1 MNTARIKAVS
11 NIVPKN
17 VLREVQLETIE
28 RIANALAN
36 SYGPSG
42 STTLIRKG
50 DDVKG
55 SGVTAYTKDGHS
67 ILGAIKFNK
76 PIEMSILDDL
86 KDITR
91 NTVKTVGDGTTSAVI
106 LSYEIFRALNEII
119 SDHANFTEKAVVAEL
134 QKVVKD
140 ITTIIENSKQK
151 PTIDKIYQI
160 ALTSTDGNEEV
171 ANSIREIYEQFGLG
185 VYIDVGISNT
195 TNHMVKTYEGL
206 TIDGGYF
213 NPCFI
218 NRAKDAVSE
227 LQNPNIYIFE
237 DPIDN
242 NYTLNLCYK
251 IVEQNLI
258 APLTKY
264 NTLVQQGNQAEADAV
279 IANELKATAII
290 TPTFGRDIRSQMDSI
305 IDMMSSSKI
314 EQRAPLTIITGM
326 TDVDRLADLA
336 AMTGAKTIK
345 KYVDPEVQKS
355 DVEKGIAPT
364 LDNVATEFGGKAEL
378 LVADTKTTKVI
389 NPELMFVNDEEGK
402 RVSSSE
408 YNNLLAS
415 LEAQLAQLDTV
426 KESATEVNVLRR
438 RIQSLKCNMVDY
450 LIGGVSYTD
459 RDALKDAV
467 EDAVLNCRSA
477 AKEGIGYAANF
488 EGLRAAHEVAEVTSN
503 LSPIREAVSNAVYK
517 AYANT
522 VARIYVDYMAV
533 EDIEQDDLIKTLIE
547 RNKPIDVTGNDREVL
562 SSIKTDPTTL
572 QAIVDIVGL
581 MFKTNQFLCPIPDT
595 KLHLLIIYD
604 DLVLSG
610 VLHHKLN

>member
-140 ITTIIENSKQK
+140 ITNIIENSKQK

-171 ANSIREIYEQFGLG
+171 ASSIREIYEQFGLG

-364 LDNVATEFGGKAEL
+364 LDNVATDFGGKAEL

-389 NPELMFVNDEEGK
+389 NPELMFDIDEEGK
-402 RVSSSE
+402 RVFSSE

-581 MFKTNQFLCPIPDT
+581 MFKTNQFLCPIPDMNT
-595 KLHLLIIYD
+595 YTAE
-604 DLVLSG
+604 
-610 VLHHKLN
+610 

>member
-402 RVSSSE
+402 RVFSSE

-488 EGLRAAHEVAEVTSN
+488 EGLRAAHEVSEVTYN
-503 LSPIREAVSNAVYK
+503 LSPIREAVSNAVFK

-533 EDIEQDDLIKTLIE
+533 EDIDQDKLIKILIE

-581 MFKTNQFLCPIPDT
+581 MFKTNQFLCPIPDMNT
-595 KLHLLIIYD
+595 YTAE
-604 DLVLSG
+604 
-610 VLHHKLN
+610 

>member
-67 ILGAIKFNK
+67 ILGSIKFNK

-160 ALTSTDGNEEV
+160 ALTSTDGNEEI
-171 ANSIREIYEQFGLG
+171 ASSIREIYEQFGLG

-402 RVSSSE
+402 RVFSSE

-581 MFKTNQFLCPIPDT
+581 MFKTNQFLCPIPDMNT
-595 KLHLLIIYD
+595 YTAE
-604 DLVLSG
+604 
-610 VLHHKLN
+610 

>member
-67 ILGAIKFNK
+67 ILGSIKFNK

-402 RVSSSE
+402 RVFSSE

-488 EGLRAAHEVAEVTSN
+488 EGLRAAYEVAEVTSN

-533 EDIEQDDLIKTLIE
+533 EDIKQDDLIKTLIE

-581 MFKTNQFLCPIPDT
+581 MFKTNQFLCPIPDMNT
-595 KLHLLIIYD
+595 YTAE
-604 DLVLSG
+604 
-610 VLHHKLN
+610 

>member
-279 IANELKATAII
+279 ITNELKATAII

-389 NPELMFVNDEEGK
+389 NPELMFVNNEEGK
-402 RVSSSE
+402 RVFSSE

-581 MFKTNQFLCPIPDT
+581 MFKTNQFLCPIPDMNT
-595 KLHLLIIYD
+595 YTAE
-604 DLVLSG
+604 
-610 VLHHKLN
+610 

>member
-119 SDHANFTEKAVVAEL
+119 SDHANFTEKSVVAEL

-171 ANSIREIYEQFGLG
+171 ASSIREIYEQFGLG

-290 TPTFGRDIRSQMDSI
+290 TPTFGRDIRSQMDNI

-402 RVSSSE
+402 RVFSSE

-581 MFKTNQFLCPIPDT
+581 MFKTNQFLCPIPDMNT
-595 KLHLLIIYD
+595 YTA
-604 DLVLSG
+604 G
-610 VLHHKLN
+610 

>member
-67 ILGAIKFNK
+67 ILGSIKFNK

-171 ANSIREIYEQFGLG
+171 ASSIREIYEQFGLG

-389 NPELMFVNDEEGK
+389 NPELMFDIDEEGK
-402 RVSSSE
+402 RVFSSE
-408 YNNLLAS
+408 YNNLLVS

-488 EGLRAAHEVAEVTSN
+488 EGLRAAHEVAEVASN

-581 MFKTNQFLCPIPDT
+581 MFKTNQFLCPIPDMNT
-595 KLHLLIIYD
+595 YTAE
-604 DLVLSG
+604 
-610 VLHHKLN
+610 

>member
-389 NPELMFVNDEEGK
+389 NPELMFVNNEEGK
-402 RVSSSE
+402 RVFSSE

-488 EGLRAAHEVAEVTSN
+488 EGLRAAYEVAEVTSN

-533 EDIEQDDLIKTLIE
+533 EDIDQDDLIKTLIE

-581 MFKTNQFLCPIPDT
+581 MFKTNQFLCPIPDMNT
-595 KLHLLIIYD
+595 YTAE
-604 DLVLSG
+604 
-610 VLHHKLN
+610 

>member
-67 ILGAIKFNK
+67 ILGSIKFNK

-171 ANSIREIYEQFGLG
+171 ASSIREIYEQFGLG

-402 RVSSSE
+402 RVFSSE

-488 EGLRAAHEVAEVTSN
+488 EGLRAAYEVAEVTSN
-503 LSPIREAVSNAVYK
+503 LSPIREAVSNAVFK

-581 MFKTNQFLCPIPDT
+581 MFKTNQFLCPIPDMNT
-595 KLHLLIIYD
+595 YTAE
-604 DLVLSG
+604 
-610 VLHHKLN
+610 

>member
-67 ILGAIKFNK
+67 ILGSIKFNK

-389 NPELMFVNDEEGK
+389 NPELMFDTDEEGK
-402 RVSSSE
+402 RVFSND

-581 MFKTNQFLCPIPDT
+581 MFKTNQFLCPIPDMNT
-595 KLHLLIIYD
+595 YTAE
-604 DLVLSG
+604 
-610 VLHHKLN
+610 

>member
-11 NIVPKN
+11 NIVPKD

-402 RVSSSE
+402 RVFSSE

-581 MFKTNQFLCPIPDT
+581 MFKTNQFLCPIPDMNT
-595 KLHLLIIYD
+595 YTAE
-604 DLVLSG
+604 
-610 VLHHKLN
+610 

>member
-258 APLTKY
+258 VPLTKY

-389 NPELMFVNDEEGK
+389 NPELMFTNDEEGK
-402 RVSSSE
+402 RVFSSE

-488 EGLRAAHEVAEVTSN
+488 EGLRAAYEVAEVTSN

-581 MFKTNQFLCPIPDT
+581 MFKTNQFLCPIPDMNT
-595 KLHLLIIYD
+595 YTAE
-604 DLVLSG
+604 
-610 VLHHKLN
+610 

>member
-67 ILGAIKFNK
+67 ILGSIKFNK

-171 ANSIREIYEQFGLG
+171 ASSIREIYEQFGLG

-279 IANELKATAII
+279 ITNELKATAII

-402 RVSSSE
+402 RVFSSE

-488 EGLRAAHEVAEVTSN
+488 EGLRAAYEVAEVTSN

-581 MFKTNQFLCPIPDT
+581 MFKTNQFLCPIPDMNT
-595 KLHLLIIYD
+595 YTAE
-604 DLVLSG
+604 
-610 VLHHKLN
+610 

>member
-67 ILGAIKFNK
+67 ILGSIKFNK

-140 ITTIIENSKQK
+140 ITNIIENSKQK

-402 RVSSSE
+402 RVFSSE

-488 EGLRAAHEVAEVTSN
+488 EGLRAAYEVAEVTSN

-581 MFKTNQFLCPIPDT
+581 MFKTNQFLCPIPDMNT
-595 KLHLLIIYD
+595 YTAE
-604 DLVLSG
+604 
-610 VLHHKLN
+610 

>member
-389 NPELMFVNDEEGK
+389 NPELMFDTDEEGK
-402 RVSSSE
+402 RVFSSE

-488 EGLRAAHEVAEVTSN
+488 EGLRAAYEVAEVTSN

-533 EDIEQDDLIKTLIE
+533 EGIEQDDLIKKLIE
-547 RNKPIDVTGNDREVL
+547 SNKPIDVTGNNREVL

-581 MFKTNQFLCPIPDT
+581 MFKTNQFLCPIPDMNT
-595 KLHLLIIYD
+595 YTAE
-604 DLVLSG
+604 
-610 VLHHKLN
+610 

>member
-67 ILGAIKFNK
+67 ILGSIKFNK

-364 LDNVATEFGGKAEL
+364 LDNVATDFGGKAEL

-402 RVSSSE
+402 HVFSSE

-581 MFKTNQFLCPIPDT
+581 MFKTNQFLCPIPDMNT
-595 KLHLLIIYD
+595 YTAE
-604 DLVLSG
+604 
-610 VLHHKLN
+610 

>member
-264 NTLVQQGNQAEADAV
+264 NTLLQQGNQDEADAV

-402 RVSSSE
+402 RVFSSE

-581 MFKTNQFLCPIPDT
+581 MFKTNQFLCPIPDMNT
-595 KLHLLIIYD
+595 YTAE
-604 DLVLSG
+604 
-610 VLHHKLN
+610 

>member
-389 NPELMFVNDEEGK
+389 NPELMFDIDEEGK
-402 RVSSSE
+402 RVFSSE

-488 EGLRAAHEVAEVTSN
+488 EGLRAAHEVSEVTSN

-533 EDIEQDDLIKTLIE
+533 KDIEQDDLIKTLIE

-581 MFKTNQFLCPIPDT
+581 MFKTNQFLCPIPDMNT
-595 KLHLLIIYD
+595 YTAE
-604 DLVLSG
+604 
-610 VLHHKLN
+610 

>member
-67 ILGAIKFNK
+67 ILGSIKFNK

-264 NTLVQQGNQAEADAV
+264 NTLVQQGNQAEADTV

-402 RVSSSE
+402 RVFSSE

-581 MFKTNQFLCPIPDT
+581 MFKTNQFLCPIPDMNT
-595 KLHLLIIYD
+595 YTAE
-604 DLVLSG
+604 
-610 VLHHKLN
+610 

>member
-171 ANSIREIYEQFGLG
+171 ASSIREIYEQFGLG

-402 RVSSSE
+402 RVFSSE

-415 LEAQLAQLDTV
+415 LEAQLTQLDTV

-503 LSPIREAVSNAVYK
+503 LSPIREAVSNAIYK

-581 MFKTNQFLCPIPDT
+581 MFKTNQFLCPIPDMNT
-595 KLHLLIIYD
+595 YTAE
-604 DLVLSG
+604 
-610 VLHHKLN
+610 

>member
-119 SDHANFTEKAVVAEL
+119 SDHSNFTEKAVVAEL
-134 QKVVKD
+134 QKIVKD

-402 RVSSSE
+402 RVFSSE

-581 MFKTNQFLCPIPDT
+581 MFKTNQFLCPIPDMNT
-595 KLHLLIIYD
+595 YTAE
-604 DLVLSG
+604 
-610 VLHHKLN
+610 

>member
-67 ILGAIKFNK
+67 ILGSIKFNK

-119 SDHANFTEKAVVAEL
+119 SDHSNFTEKAVVAEL

-171 ANSIREIYEQFGLG
+171 ASSIREIYEQFGLG

-258 APLTKY
+258 VPLTKY
-264 NTLVQQGNQAEADAV
+264 NTLVQQGNQTEADAV

-402 RVSSSE
+402 RVFSSE

-488 EGLRAAHEVAEVTSN
+488 EGLRAAYEVAEVTSN
-503 LSPIREAVSNAVYK
+503 LSPIREAVSNAVFK

-581 MFKTNQFLCPIPDT
+581 MFKTNQFLCPIPDMNT
-595 KLHLLIIYD
+595 YTAE
-604 DLVLSG
+604 
-610 VLHHKLN
+610 

>member
-11 NIVPKN
+11 NIVPKD

-119 SDHANFTEKAVVAEL
+119 SDHSNFTEKAVVAEL

-279 IANELKATAII
+279 ITNELKATAII

-389 NPELMFVNDEEGK
+389 NPELMFDTDEEGK
-402 RVSSSE
+402 RVFSSE

-488 EGLRAAHEVAEVTSN
+488 EGLRAAYEVAEVTSN

-533 EDIEQDDLIKTLIE
+533 EGIEQDDLIKTLIE
-547 RNKPIDVTGNDREVL
+547 RNKPIDVTGNNREVL

-581 MFKTNQFLCPIPDT
+581 MFKTNQFLCPIPDMNT
-595 KLHLLIIYD
+595 YTAE
-604 DLVLSG
+604 
-610 VLHHKLN
+610 

>member
-119 SDHANFTEKAVVAEL
+119 SDHSNFTEKAVVAEL

-171 ANSIREIYEQFGLG
+171 ASSIREIYEQFGLG

-290 TPTFGRDIRSQMDSI
+290 TPTFGRDIRSQMDNI

-336 AMTGAKTIK
+336 TMTGAKTIK

-389 NPELMFVNDEEGK
+389 NPELMFDIDEEGK
-402 RVSSSE
+402 RVFSSE

-488 EGLRAAHEVAEVTSN
+488 EGLRAAYEVAEVTSN

-581 MFKTNQFLCPIPDT
+581 MFKTNQFLCPIPDMNT
-595 KLHLLIIYD
+595 YTAE
-604 DLVLSG
+604 
-610 VLHHKLN
+610 

>member
-67 ILGAIKFNK
+67 ILGSIKFNK

-389 NPELMFVNDEEGK
+389 NPELMFDIDEEGK
-402 RVSSSE
+402 RVFSSE

-488 EGLRAAHEVAEVTSN
+488 EGLRAAYEVTEVTSN

-581 MFKTNQFLCPIPDT
+581 MFKTNQFLCPIPDMNT
-595 KLHLLIIYD
+595 YTAE
-604 DLVLSG
+604 
-610 VLHHKLN
+610 

>member
-171 ANSIREIYEQFGLG
+171 ASSIREIYEQFGLG

-314 EQRAPLTIITGM
+314 EQRAPLTIISGM

-364 LDNVATEFGGKAEL
+364 LDNVATEFGGRAEL

-389 NPELMFVNDEEGK
+389 NPELMFDIDEEGK
-402 RVSSSE
+402 RVFSSE

-488 EGLRAAHEVAEVTSN
+488 EGLRAAYEVAEVTSN

-581 MFKTNQFLCPIPDT
+581 MFKTNQFLCPIPDMNT
-595 KLHLLIIYD
+595 YTAE
-604 DLVLSG
+604 
-610 VLHHKLN
+610 

>member
-364 LDNVATEFGGKAEL
+364 LDNVASDFGGKAEL

-389 NPELMFVNDEEGK
+389 NPELMFDIDEEGK
-402 RVSSSE
+402 RVFSSE

-488 EGLRAAHEVAEVTSN
+488 EGLRAAYEVAEVTSN

-581 MFKTNQFLCPIPDT
+581 MFKTNQFLCPIPDMNT
-595 KLHLLIIYD
+595 YTAE
-604 DLVLSG
+604 
-610 VLHHKLN
+610 

>member
-67 ILGAIKFNK
+67 ILGSIKFNK

-119 SDHANFTEKAVVAEL
+119 SDHSNFTEKAVVAEL

-151 PTIDKIYQI
+151 PTIEKIYQI

-258 APLTKY
+258 VPLTKY
-264 NTLVQQGNQAEADAV
+264 NTLVQQGNQTEADAV

-389 NPELMFVNDEEGK
+389 NPELMFDIDEEGK
-402 RVSSSE
+402 RVFSSE

-488 EGLRAAHEVAEVTSN
+488 EGLRAAHEVSIVTGNMS
-503 LSPIREAVSNAVYK
+503 SIREAVSDAVFK

-533 EDIEQDDLIKTLIE
+533 EGIEQDDLIKKLIE
-547 RNKPIDVTGNDREVL
+547 NNKPIDVTGNNREVL

-581 MFKTNQFLCPIPDT
+581 MFKTNQFLCPIPDMNT
-595 KLHLLIIYD
+595 YTAD
-604 DLVLSG
+604 
-610 VLHHKLN
+610 

>member
-67 ILGAIKFNK
+67 ILGSIKFNK

-171 ANSIREIYEQFGLG
+171 ASSIREIYEQFGLG

-389 NPELMFVNDEEGK
+389 NPELMFDIDEEGK
-402 RVSSSE
+402 RVFSSE

-488 EGLRAAHEVAEVTSN
+488 EGLRAAYEVAEVTSN

-533 EDIEQDDLIKTLIE
+533 ECIEQDDLIKKLIE
-547 RNKPIDVTGNDREVL
+547 NNKPIDVTGNNREVL

-581 MFKTNQFLCPIPDT
+581 MFKTNQFLCPIPDMNT
-595 KLHLLIIYD
+595 YTAE
-604 DLVLSG
+604 
-610 VLHHKLN
+610 

>member
-67 ILGAIKFNK
+67 ILGSIKFNK

-171 ANSIREIYEQFGLG
+171 ASSIREIYEQFGLG

-242 NYTLNLCYK
+242 NYMLNLCYK

-402 RVSSSE
+402 RVFSSE

-488 EGLRAAHEVAEVTSN
+488 EGLRAAYEVAEVTSN

-533 EDIEQDDLIKTLIE
+533 EDIDQDDLIKTLIE

-581 MFKTNQFLCPIPDT
+581 MFKTNQFLCPIPDMNT
-595 KLHLLIIYD
+595 YTAE
-604 DLVLSG
+604 
-610 VLHHKLN
+610 

>member
-67 ILGAIKFNK
+67 ILGSIKFNK

-119 SDHANFTEKAVVAEL
+119 SDHANFTEKAVVTEL

-171 ANSIREIYEQFGLG
+171 ASSIREIYEQFGLG

-364 LDNVATEFGGKAEL
+364 LDNVATEFGGTAEL

-389 NPELMFVNDEEGK
+389 NPELMFDIDEEGK
-402 RVSSSE
+402 RVFSSE

-415 LEAQLAQLDTV
+415 LEAQLTQLDTV

-488 EGLRAAHEVAEVTSN
+488 EGLRAAYEVAEVTSN

-581 MFKTNQFLCPIPDT
+581 MFKTNQFLCPIPDMNT
-595 KLHLLIIYD
+595 YTAE
-604 DLVLSG
+604 
-610 VLHHKLN
+610 

>member
-67 ILGAIKFNK
+67 ILGSIKFNK

-264 NTLVQQGNQAEADAV
+264 NTLVQQGNQGEADAV

-364 LDNVATEFGGKAEL
+364 LDNVATDFGGKAEL

-389 NPELMFVNDEEGK
+389 NPELMFVDDEEGK
-402 RVSSSE
+402 RVFSSE

-488 EGLRAAHEVAEVTSN
+488 EGLRAAYEVAEVTSN

-581 MFKTNQFLCPIPDT
+581 MFKTNQFLCPIPDMNT
-595 KLHLLIIYD
+595 YTAE
-604 DLVLSG
+604 
-610 VLHHKLN
+610 

>member
-11 NIVPKN
+11 NIVPKD

-119 SDHANFTEKAVVAEL
+119 SDHSNFTEKAVVAEL

-279 IANELKATAII
+279 ITNELKATAII

-389 NPELMFVNDEEGK
+389 NPELMFDIDEEGK
-402 RVSSSE
+402 RVFSSE

-488 EGLRAAHEVAEVTSN
+488 EGLRAAYEVAEVTSN

-581 MFKTNQFLCPIPDT
+581 MFKTNQFLCPIPDMNT
-595 KLHLLIIYD
+595 YTAE
-604 DLVLSG
+604 
-610 VLHHKLN
+610 

>member
-67 ILGAIKFNK
+67 ILGSIKFNK

-279 IANELKATAII
+279 ITNELKATAII

-336 AMTGAKTIK
+336 TMTGAKTIK

-402 RVSSSE
+402 RVFSSE

-581 MFKTNQFLCPIPDT
+581 MFKTNQFLCPIPDMNT
-595 KLHLLIIYD
+595 YTAE
-604 DLVLSG
+604 
-610 VLHHKLN
+610 

>member
-67 ILGAIKFNK
+67 ILGSIKFNK

-364 LDNVATEFGGKAEL
+364 LDNVATEFGGRAEL

-402 RVSSSE
+402 RVFSSE

-488 EGLRAAHEVAEVTSN
+488 EGLRAAYEVAEVTSN

-581 MFKTNQFLCPIPDT
+581 MFKTNQFLCPIPDMNT
-595 KLHLLIIYD
+595 YTAE
-604 DLVLSG
+604 
-610 VLHHKLN
+610 

>member
-106 LSYEIFRALNEII
+106 LSYEIFRVLNEII

-389 NPELMFVNDEEGK
+389 NPELMFDIDEEGK
-402 RVSSSE
+402 RVFSSE

-488 EGLRAAHEVAEVTSN
+488 EGLRAAYEVAEVTSN

-581 MFKTNQFLCPIPDT
+581 MFKTNQFLCPIPDMNT
-595 KLHLLIIYD
+595 YTAE
-604 DLVLSG
+604 
-610 VLHHKLN
+610 

>member
-119 SDHANFTEKAVVAEL
+119 SDHSNFTEKAVVAEL

-151 PTIDKIYQI
+151 PTIEKIYQI

-171 ANSIREIYEQFGLG
+171 ASSIREIYEQFGLG

-264 NTLVQQGNQAEADAV
+264 NTLAQQGNQAEADAV

-326 TDVDRLADLA
+326 ADVDRLADLA

-402 RVSSSE
+402 RVFSSE

-488 EGLRAAHEVAEVTSN
+488 EGLRAAHEVSEVTSN
-503 LSPIREAVSNAVYK
+503 LSPIREAVSNAVFK

-533 EDIEQDDLIKTLIE
+533 EDIDQDDLIKTLIE

-581 MFKTNQFLCPIPDT
+581 MFKTNQFLCPIPDMNT
-595 KLHLLIIYD
+595 YTAE
-604 DLVLSG
+604 
-610 VLHHKLN
+610 

>member
-171 ANSIREIYEQFGLG
+171 ASSIREIYEQFGLG

-355 DVEKGIAPT
+355 DVENGIAPT

-402 RVSSSE
+402 RVFSSE

-488 EGLRAAHEVAEVTSN
+488 EGLRAAYEVAEVTSN

-581 MFKTNQFLCPIPDT
+581 MFKTNQFLCPIPDMNT
-595 KLHLLIIYD
+595 YTAE
-604 DLVLSG
+604 
-610 VLHHKLN
+610 

>member
-171 ANSIREIYEQFGLG
+171 AKSIREIYEQFGLG

-389 NPELMFVNDEEGK
+389 NPELMFDTDEEGK
-402 RVSSSE
+402 RVFSND

-488 EGLRAAHEVAEVTSN
+488 EGLRAAYEVAEVTSN

-533 EDIEQDDLIKTLIE
+533 EGIEQDDLIKKLIE
-547 RNKPIDVTGNDREVL
+547 NNKPIDVTGNNREVL

-581 MFKTNQFLCPIPDT
+581 MFKTNQFLCPIPDMNT
-595 KLHLLIIYD
+595 YTAE
-604 DLVLSG
+604 
-610 VLHHKLN
+610 

>member
-67 ILGAIKFNK
+67 ILGSIKFNK

-119 SDHANFTEKAVVAEL
+119 SDHSNFTEKAVVAEL

-264 NTLVQQGNQAEADAV
+264 NALVQQGNQAEADAV

-402 RVSSSE
+402 RVFSSE

-581 MFKTNQFLCPIPDT
+581 MFKTNQFLCPIPDMNT
-595 KLHLLIIYD
+595 YTAE
-604 DLVLSG
+604 
-610 VLHHKLN
+610 